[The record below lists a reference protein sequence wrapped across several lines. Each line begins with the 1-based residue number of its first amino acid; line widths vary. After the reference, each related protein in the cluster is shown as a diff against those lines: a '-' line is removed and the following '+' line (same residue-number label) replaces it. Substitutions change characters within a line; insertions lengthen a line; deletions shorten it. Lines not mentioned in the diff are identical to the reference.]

1 MRVFGQIIIVP
12 VRGFGNDFGGTHG
25 GFFLELAYR
34 GNGGIFAR
42 INAALRHLPP
52 MANAIV
58 ILFLKAPSNPHE
70 ALGVEQ
76 HNTHARPV
84 GRNQF
89 CITH

>member
-1 MRVFGQIIIVP
+1 MSKAGSKRTIVYCEPDVLGIIQQMAVQSRHSASQ
-12 VRGFGNDFGGTHG
+12 V
-25 GFFLELAYR
+25 
-34 GNGGIFAR
+34 

-52 MANAIV
+52 VANAIV
-58 ILFLKAPSNPHE
+58 ILFLEAPSNPHE